1 MQPDFATFL
10 GMLNACTS
18 VIALEEGRCAHE
30 QIIQSGCES
39 DVFVGT
45 TLVGKMWEHGRCLE
59 SV

>member
-1 MQPDFATFL
+1 VQPDFATFL

-18 VIALEEGRCAHE
+18 VIALEEARCAHE

-39 DVFVGT
+39 DVFMGT
-45 TLVGKMWEHGRCLE
+45 TLVHNMWEHGRCLE